1 MKGMN
6 ACPPEIVRAIVA
18 FSGEYTLVLA
28 CRDFLRCMDSKLD
41 VKFEADSGF
50 YPLHSELHLE
60 HWARETTAHF
70 NRRAKFHMMRAGYV
84 FADVRSLVTQDK
96 MHAFVARL
104 CAAERF
110 CARPHARL
118 LDGERDH
125 FVLACGLFSIL
136 AGKERH
142 VHLALAVE
150 TCFRSGSLVVGAL
163 AAILC
168 GHASAVLNLSRK
180 PDFDW
185 WRLLHTLN
193 NACPPDAALRL
204 RNFLLSRTLM
214 LTHHAK
220 DRLAGAALEVF
231 PPESAV
237 QWMHV
242 STAKDAERA
251 LNWCWAVRPFVG
263 AMLLETKPLCREIV
277 AQEPERFL
285 TACALQPELIR
296 TVWSLKVLPFALQR
310 RLEVGLF
317 TVCPR
322 DGAAESC
329 DQTLLHEWVNAR
341 PLELVKWTFE
351 CALASRRQRDVEWCW
366 GLLRLQ
372 AFPFF
377 GNALVA
383 LIRLR
388 GWWCLHF
395 RMLQHTE
402 YQGRARSDMVRAVSL

>member
-1 MKGMN
+1 MN

-18 FSGEYTLVLA
+18 FSGEYTLALA

-41 VKFEADSGF
+41 VKSDAEDSELF
-50 YPLHSELHLE
+50 PLHSALHVE
-60 HWARETTAHF
+60 YWAREITISF
-70 NRRAKFHMMRAGYV
+70 NRRGKFQTMRAHHV
-84 FADVRSLVTQDK
+84 FADVRSLVVQER
-96 MHAFVARL
+96 MHSFVARL

-110 CARPHARL
+110 FANPHARL
-118 LDGERDH
+118 LDSERDH
-125 FVLACGLFSIL
+125 FALACGLFSVL
-136 AGKERH
+136 GGKERH
-142 VHLALAVE
+142 VHLALAIE

-163 AAILC
+163 AGIVC

-185 WRLLHTLN
+185 WRLLHTLH
-193 NACPPDAALRL
+193 NACPPETCVRL
-204 RNFLLSRTLM
+204 KNFLLSRTLM

-231 PPESAV
+231 PPECAV

-263 AMLLETKPLCREIV
+263 ALLLETKPLCREVV
-277 AQEPERFL
+277 AQEPDRFL
-285 TACALQPELIR
+285 AACALRPELIR
-296 TVWSLKVLPFALQR
+296 TVWRLKVLPLKLQR

-317 TVCPR
+317 TACPL
-322 DGAAESC
+322 DGTAARC
-329 DQTLLHEWVNAR
+329 DQTLLHEWVNSR

-351 CALASRRQRDVEWCW
+351 CALESRRQRDVEWCW
-366 GLLRLQ
+366 GFLRLQ

-377 GNALVA
+377 GNALTA
-383 LIRLR
+383 LVRLR
-388 GWWCLHF
+388 GWWCVHF
-395 RMLQHTE
+395 RMLQHTD
-402 YQGRARSDMVRAVSL
+402 YQSRARSELVRAVAV